1 LDVVNQGSE
10 VEALTEEHMNILLLL
25 WILTGGGI
33 STAVM
38 MHYWR
43 PDPPPN
49 FSRFIKILVAGALG
63 GLASG
68 YLVHHS
74 LASAEPMPGIVAAAF
89 GGLILS
95 GFVVAGSARK

>member
-1 LDVVNQGSE
+1 
-10 VEALTEEHMNILLLL
+10 MNILLLL

-38 MHYWR
+38 MHFWL

-49 FSRFIKILVAGALG
+49 IFGRFIKILVAGALG